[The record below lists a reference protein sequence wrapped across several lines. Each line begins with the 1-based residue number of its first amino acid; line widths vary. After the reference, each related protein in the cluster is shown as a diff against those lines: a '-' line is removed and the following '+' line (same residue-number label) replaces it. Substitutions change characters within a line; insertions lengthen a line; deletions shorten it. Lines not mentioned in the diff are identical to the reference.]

1 MVCWVFMEVDGSL
14 SPVVVDGEDFWEFFD
29 FFIGPGCC
37 VESFHGFGPIKKLI
51 LKANIS

>member
-14 SPVVVDGEDFWEFFD
+14 SPVVIDDKDFGEFFD
-29 FFIGPGCC
+29 FFISPGGCI
-37 VESFHGFGPIKKLI
+37 ESFHDFGPIKKLI